1 MKRKTRKS
9 LARRV
14 KITKTGKV
22 LIRTQNMRHLRRK
35 KSKSQ
40 IRRMKRIKQ
49 LKGALRLK
57 ILKMMGVR

>member
-1 MKRKTRKS
+1 MKQKTRKS

-14 KITKTGKV
+14 KVTKTGKV

-40 IRRMKRIKQ
+40 IRRMKRMKT
-49 LKGALRLK
+49 LEGKLRK
-57 ILKMMGVR
+57 KVLKMLGK